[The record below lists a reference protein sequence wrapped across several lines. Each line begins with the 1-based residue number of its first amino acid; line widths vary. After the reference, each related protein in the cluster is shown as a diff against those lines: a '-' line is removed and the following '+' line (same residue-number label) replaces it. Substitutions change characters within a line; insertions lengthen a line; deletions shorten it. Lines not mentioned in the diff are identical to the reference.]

1 MRPCPASPARLRPSP
16 AAEVTAAARWTL
28 VVVCAATA
36 ILLLDVTVVNV
47 ALAQIERDLDAS
59 FDELQWVIDA
69 YAIAL
74 AAVLLVFGTLADR
87 VGRRRVLVAGLV
99 VFAAASLMCALAGSP
114 VVLDVAR
121 GVQGI
126 GAAAMF
132 ATSLALLAQEFEGER
147 RGFAFGVWGAV
158 SGAAIALG
166 PLVGGALVDAIA
178 WEWIFLV
185 NVPIAAGLIALT
197 LARVP
202 ESRSPG
208 PPEPLDIPGAVTF
221 AAALLL
227 IVLGLTRANSEG
239 WGSAV
244 IVGALAGGA
253 ALLALF
259 VVLELRRP
267 APMLDLRLFRDPAFA
282 GTAAVAFLQSVAIY
296 PLFLF
301 MSLWLQDVL
310 GYGPFETGLRLLP
323 FTLLLFVVAPLAGK
337 LTSRRPLGELLG
349 AGLVL
354 LAAGLLMMRGLE
366 AGDDWEA
373 VLPGLLVSGAGVG
386 LISPA
391 LAAAMVGVLPPEQS
405 GLASGINNTFRQTGI
420 AAGIAGLGAIFQA
433 HDASAGGFAAGLNDV
448 FLVAAGTS
456 ALGAAA
462 ALLLIRVRA

>member
-1 MRPCPASPARLRPSP
+1 
-16 AAEVTAAARWTL
+16 VTPAARWTL

-74 AAVLLVFGTLADR
+74 AAVLLLFGALADR
-87 VGRRRVLVAGLV
+87 IGRRRVLVAGLV
-99 VFAAASLMCALAGSP
+99 VFALASLVCALADDP
-114 VVLDVAR
+114 VVLDVGR
-121 GVQGI
+121 GIQGI

-132 ATSLALLAQEFEGER
+132 ATSLALLAQEFEGEG

-166 PLVGGALVDAIA
+166 PLVGGALVDALD

-185 NVPIAAGLIALT
+185 NLPIAAALVALT

-202 ESRSPG
+202 ESKPG
-208 PPEPLDIPGAVTF
+208 HREPLDLPGAVTF

-227 IVLGLTRANSEG
+227 LVLGLTRGNSEG
-239 WGSAV
+239 WSSGP
-244 IVGALAGGA
+244 ILGALLGA
-253 ALLALF
+253 AVLLGAF
-259 VVLELRRP
+259 VAIELRRP
-267 APMLDLRLFRDPAFA
+267 APMLDLRLFAQGAFA

-301 MSLWLQDVL
+301 MSLWLQDIL
-310 GYGPFETGLRLLP
+310 GYGPFETGVRLLP
-323 FTLLLFVVAPLAGK
+323 FTLLLFLVAPIAGK

-354 LAAGLLMMRGLE
+354 LAAGLLMMRGLD
-366 AGDDWEA
+366 ANSGWEDA
-373 VLPGLLVSGAGVG
+373 LPGLIVSGAGVG

-391 LAAAMVGVLPPEQS
+391 LAAAMVGVLPREQS
-405 GLASGINNTFRQTGI
+405 GFASGINNTFRQTGI
-420 AAGIAGLGAIFQA
+420 AAGIAGLGAIFQR
-433 HDASAGGFAAGLNDV
+433 HDPDAAGFAAGLNDV
-448 FLVAAGTS
+448 FLVAAGTA
-456 ALGAAA
+456 ALGAVA

>member
-1 MRPCPASPARLRPSP
+1 MTP
-16 AAEVTAAARWTL
+16 AARWTL

-74 AAVLLVFGTLADR
+74 AAVLLLFGSLADR
-87 VGRRRVLVAGLV
+87 IGRRRVLVAGLV
-99 VFAAASLMCALAGSP
+99 VFASASLVCALAGDA
-114 VVLDVAR
+114 VVLDVGRAIQ
-121 GVQGI
+121 GV

-132 ATSLALLAQEFEGER
+132 ATSLALLAQEFEQGAQ

-166 PLVGGALVDAIA
+166 PLVGGALVDAVD

-185 NVPIAAGLIALT
+185 NIPIAAVLIVVT
-197 LARVP
+197 VTRVP
-202 ESRSPG
+202 ESRPG
-208 PPEPLDIPGAVTF
+208 RPEPLDLPGAVTF
-221 AAALLL
+221 AAALTL

-239 WGSAV
+239 WGDPL
-244 IVGALAGGA
+244 ILGALAGGA
-253 ALLALF
+253 ALLIAF
-259 VVLELRRP
+259 VVLELHRP
-267 APMLDLRLFRDPAFA
+267 APMLDLRLFRERDFA

-301 MSLWLQDVL
+301 MSLWLQNIL

-323 FTLLLFVVAPLAGK
+323 FTLLLFLVAPLAGK
-337 LTSRRPLGELLG
+337 LTARRPLGELLG
-349 AGLVL
+349 AGLAMLTV
-354 LAAGLLMMRGLE
+354 GLLMMRGLD
-366 AGDDWEA
+366 AGSDWEA
-373 VLPGLLVSGAGVG
+373 ALPGLLVSGAGVG

-391 LAAAMVGVLPPEQS
+391 LAAAMVSVLPIERS

-420 AAGIAGLGAIFQA
+420 AAGIAGLGAIFQR
-433 HDASAGGFAAGLNDV
+433 HDPDAAGFAAGLNDV
-448 FLVAAGTS
+448 FLVAAGMA
-456 ALGAAA
+456 ALGAVA